1 MCKCMHIALDCDC
14 PVACLLLE
22 HCASM
27 RHVAQ
32 KMLHKS
38 CHAKVTSALSLQTS
52 LPWPSECCL
61 GLVRVLMKLSE
72 LCAHVPEEHVSL
84 QVRFPS
90 KSCINSPLYIC
101 FAITV
106 AITVAIILHIDVVS
120 PAPAEAIVTTHFM
133 TDMTS
138 QLSSHT
144 EPV

>member
-1 MCKCMHIALDCDC
+1 MCKCMHVAFDCGC

-72 LCAHVPEEHVSL
+72 LCALVPEEHISL
-84 QVRFPS
+84 QVQLPC
-90 KSCINSPLYIC
+90 KPCICSPLYIC

-106 AITVAIILHIDVVS
+106 AITVAITLPIDVVS
-120 PAPAEAIVTTHFM
+120 SAYSTCR
-133 TDMTS
+133 
-138 QLSSHT
+138 SHCDDT
-144 EPV
+144 LHD